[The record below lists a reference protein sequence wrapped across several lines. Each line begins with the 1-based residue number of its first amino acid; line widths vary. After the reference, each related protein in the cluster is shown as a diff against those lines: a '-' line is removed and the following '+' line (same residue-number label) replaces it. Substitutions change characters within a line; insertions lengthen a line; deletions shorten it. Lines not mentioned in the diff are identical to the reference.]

1 MSADARYRRI
11 ADDIRARI
19 EAGEWAPGDALPSR
33 KAMAVEYRV
42 HEQTLRLAYV
52 LLRQTGILEGERRRG
67 VYVAHP
73 PAMRTLTDPDAPWPY
88 GAETTDTM
96 PCRATKDLAERL
108 DVPVGAS
115 LHREVVECMDPGG
128 RSAMLVT
135 SWWRGQR
142 RPHATFVVEVGVR
155 PITED
160 EARSLGML
168 ADAAAYRLVRTRV
181 DSAGRPVETA
191 DLVLPMDR
199 WLIRLSG
206 TA

>member
-11 ADDIRARI
+11 AADIHARI
-19 EAGEWAPGDALPSR
+19 QAGEWNPGAPLPSR
-33 KAMAVEYRV
+33 AIMADQYHV
-42 HEQTLRLAYV
+42 HEQTIRLAYV
-52 LLRQTGILEGERRRG
+52 FLRQTGILEGERRRG

-88 GAETTDTM
+88 GCETTDTT
-96 PCRATKDLAERL
+96 PCRATDDLAARL
-108 DVPVGAS
+108 DVPAGTR
-115 LHREVVECMDPGG
+115 LQREVVECLDPGG

-135 SWWRGQR
+135 SWWHGR
-142 RPHATFVVEVGVR
+142 RRRHTAFVVELGVR
-155 PITED
+155 PIAED

-168 ADAAAYRLVRTRV
+168 VDAVAYRLVRTRL
-181 DSAGRPVETA
+181 DATGRPTETS

-199 WLIRLSG
+199 WLIRLGG